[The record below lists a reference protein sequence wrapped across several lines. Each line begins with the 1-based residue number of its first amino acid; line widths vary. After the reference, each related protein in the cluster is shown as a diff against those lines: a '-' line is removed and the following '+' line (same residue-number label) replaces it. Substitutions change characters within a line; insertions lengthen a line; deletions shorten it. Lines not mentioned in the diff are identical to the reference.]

1 MNIIIYRIIITLLI
15 ELVKENKLI
24 QVSKN
29 NYEKL
34 ILLGKYGD
42 TLDSIISRVLEQN
55 TTKLGNQEV
64 PN

>member
-55 TTKLGNQEV
+55 TTKLGNQEF